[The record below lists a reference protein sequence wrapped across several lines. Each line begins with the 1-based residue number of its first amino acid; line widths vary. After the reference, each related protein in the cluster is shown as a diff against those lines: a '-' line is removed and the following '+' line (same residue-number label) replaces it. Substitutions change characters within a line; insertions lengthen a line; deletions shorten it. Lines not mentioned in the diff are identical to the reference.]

1 LKIFLVQYVRKA
13 LMPVIDPDT
22 KKEKAPYFN
31 VAQPSSE
38 SGFRKGILIDS
49 PEGLGPIVGLRR

>member
-1 LKIFLVQYVRKA
+1 
-13 LMPVIDPDT
+13 MPVIDPDT
-22 KKEKAPYFN
+22 KKEKAPYCN

-49 PEGLGPIVGLRR
+49 PEGLGSIAGLRR